1 MTGQDLKEVGRRVLS
16 ATDWRAGL
24 AGIGTTRGA
33 FDLLGDAHSALFV
46 QGGPSLLV
54 SFETRDSILRDR
66 PDQIPFGC
74 RLADEA
80 GLSSL
85 TLIAETETWFRDRA
99 VYAFFDRLVDECL
112 FDDFDQIVFY
122 GAGMCGYA
130 ATAFSVAA
138 PGSTVIAVQPQAT
151 LEPRVAGWD
160 PRHVDARR
168 LCFTDRYGFAP
179 DMIEG
184 ADHAYILYDP
194 EITLDAMHAALFAR
208 PWVTLLPCA
217 HLGRD
222 VAGALEGMHIL
233 PAMLKAACS
242 GAFDAKLFR
251 TFYRSRRNYQPY
263 LSTLSAR
270 LERDG
275 RPLLNGLLCRNVVER
290 MNLPRFRAKLAEIE
304 DQLRRA
310 GEKLPAKAP

>member
-1 MTGQDLKEVGRRVLS
+1 MGC
-16 ATDWRAGL
+16 AL
-24 AGIGTTRGA
+24 AM
-33 FDLLGDAHSALFV
+33 
-46 QGGPSLLV
+46 
-54 SFETRDSILRDR
+54 DS
-66 PDQIPFGC
+66 
-74 RLADEA
+74 

-85 TLIAETETWFRDRA
+85 TIIAEGNTWFRDKA

-130 ATAFSVAA
+130 AAAFSVAA
-138 PGSTVIAVQPQAT
+138 PGATVIAIQPQAT

-160 PRHVDARR
+160 PRFIDARR

-184 ADHAYILYDP
+184 ADHAYVFFDP
-194 EITLDAMHAALFAR
+194 EVTLDAMHAAMFAR

-217 HLGRD
+217 LLGRD
-222 VAGALEGMHIL
+222 IAGALDGMHIL
-233 PAMLKAACS
+233 PAILKAACA
-242 GAFDAKLFR
+242 GAFDARLFH
-251 TFYRSRRNYQPY
+251 TFYRSRRNFQPY
-263 LSTLSAR
+263 LAALSAR

-290 MNLPRFRAKLAEIE
+290 INLPRFRAKLAEIE

-310 GEKLPAKAP
+310 GEKLPKKAH